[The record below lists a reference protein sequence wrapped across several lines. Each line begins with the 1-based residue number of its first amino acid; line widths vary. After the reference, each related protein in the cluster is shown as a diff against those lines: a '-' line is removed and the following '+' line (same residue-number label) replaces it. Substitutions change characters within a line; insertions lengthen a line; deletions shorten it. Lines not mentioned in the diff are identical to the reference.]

1 MKTNLVAFA
10 ALACSFLAVTGCNDD
25 DSPGYVPDATVTRA
39 FDTKYPNAQAVKWET
54 KASYQVAD
62 FRYNNKEAEAWFG
75 PDGTWMMTET
85 DLPSVNDL
93 PVAVQD
99 SFKTSAYAAWRV
111 DDIDQL
117 ERAGME
123 VLYIIEVE
131 NGNQETDLR
140 YAASGVLISAV
151 PDTDNDGSYQ
161 PVSIP
166 QEITSFIKDKY
177 PKAVIMEVEPEKTG
191 EYEVDILDGNTP
203 KEVRLDK
210 NYKWLQTEW
219 DIPYARLP
227 EAVKTAIV
235 TLYGAYTPDDDADL
249 IETPAGIRYKVE
261 LEQGKV
267 EKKVVF
273 DEAGNE
279 LSA

>member
-1 MKTNLVAFA
+1 MKTNLVAFV
-10 ALACSFLAVTGCNDD
+10 ALACSFLAVTGCDDD

-39 FDTKYPNAQAVKWET
+39 FDAKYPNAQAVKWET
-54 KASYQVAD
+54 KASYQVAE
-62 FRYNNKEAEAWFG
+62 FHYGNKETEAWFG

-85 DLPSVNDL
+85 DLATVNDL
-93 PVAVQD
+93 PAAVRN
-99 SFKTSAYAAWRV
+99 SFNASAYAAWRI

-131 NGNQETDLR
+131 NGNQEMDLR

-151 PDTDNDGSYQ
+151 PDTDNDDGYL
-161 PVSIP
+161 PVNIP
-166 QEITSFIKDKY
+166 QEITSLIEDQY
-177 PKAVIMEVEPEKTG
+177 PNAVIMEVEPEKAG
-191 EYEVDILDGNTP
+191 GYEVDILDGNIP
-203 KEVRLDK
+203 KEVRLD
-210 NYKWLQTEW
+210 NGYKWIQTEW
-219 DIPYARLP
+219 DIPYVQLP
-227 EAVKTAIV
+227 QAVKTAV
-235 TLYGAYTPDDDADL
+235 ATLYGTYTPDDEADR

-267 EKKVVF
+267 EKKVLF
-273 DEAGNE
+273 DEDGNE

>member
-1 MKTNLVAFA
+1 MKTNLIAFA
-10 ALACSFLAVTGCNDD
+10 ALACSFLAVTGCDDD
-25 DSPGYVPDATVTRA
+25 DSSGYVPDATVTRA

-62 FRYNNKEAEAWFG
+62 FRYGNKEAEAWFG

-93 PVAVQD
+93 PAAVRN
-99 SFKTSAYAAWRV
+99 SFHASAYAAWRV

-131 NGNQETDLR
+131 NGNQEMDLR

-151 PDTDNDGSYQ
+151 PDTDSDNGYQ

-166 QEITSFIKDKY
+166 QEITSLIKNKY
-177 PKAVIMEVEPEKTG
+177 PKAVIMEVEAEKAG
-191 EYEVDILDGNTP
+191 GYEVDILDGNIP
-203 KEVRLDK
+203 KEVWLDK
-210 NYKWLQTEW
+210 DYKWIQTEW
-219 DIPYARLP
+219 DIPYVQLP
-227 EAVKTAIV
+227 DAVKTAIA
-235 TLYGAYTPDDDADL
+235 TLYGGFTPDNEAEL
-249 IETPAGIRYKVE
+249 IDTPEGIRYKVE
-261 LEQGKV
+261 LEQGKI
-267 EKKVVF
+267 EKKVLF
-273 DEAGNE
+273 DKDGNE
-279 LSA
+279 LPA